1 MCLWLSW
8 RRCKHKI
15 AEVPRWI
22 SSSKVCSIV
31 VTQPNTNLLAA
42 TLCLRSRSS
51 ERFLQRTPPCCKPP
65 MSINV
70 SSGNAQCSYL
80 LTLSVYVHS
89 LRESLGISADGS
101 EKMYRL
107 DDVEAFEKAVPTPL
121 VWYDRDHRKN
131 VRFCFTAVDP
141 SGGGASAFS
150 ICSVLVY
157 EGKIQVRVYLD
168 PTFTPSPSLYPPTSN
183 HP

>member
-1 MCLWLSW
+1 MS
-8 RRCKHKI
+8 
-15 AEVPRWI
+15 
-22 SSSKVCSIV
+22 
-31 VTQPNTNLLAA
+31 TNVKL
-42 TLCLRSRSS
+42 
-51 ERFLQRTPPCCKPP
+51 
-65 MSINV
+65 
-70 SSGNAQCSYL
+70 GNAHCSCL
-80 LTLSVYVHS
+80 PTLSVYVHS

-150 ICSVLVY
+150 ISSVIVY
-157 EGKIQVRVYLD
+157 EGKIQVRIL
-168 PTFTPSPSLYPPTSN
+168 SYPPTRIQHAPPPPSVALSPPISN
-183 HP
+183 PL